1 MEKIGYGLYSQ
12 GSSGWTSMRN
22 EEFHEGDVWA
32 VFDNETKDSDTGI
45 SIGIGIGTGIRKD
58 SGTSLARTR
67 PRSSNTE
74 NYGIIVQHSA
84 PIKIRRPADWWS
96 KIYIDNNSRNIDSSC
111 SWWLCDA
118 DSDDDGN
125 DDASWESE
133 EEDGGGGD
141 MIPPH
146 EWIANRLCSFS
157 VCEGAGRTL
166 KGRDLSRVRNDVLT
180 KTGFLESQPN
190 YI

>member
-1 MEKIGYGLYSQ
+1 MEKNGYGLYSQ

-32 VFDNETKDSDTGI
+32 VFNNETKDSDTDA
-45 SIGIGIGTGIRKD
+45 GIGIRTGIRKD
-58 SGTSLARTR
+58 SGTASSARTR
-67 PRSSNTE
+67 PRSSSTE
-74 NYGIIVQHSA
+74 NSGLIIVQHSA
-84 PIKIRRPADWWS
+84 PIKIRRPADWWE
-96 KIYIDNNSRNIDSSC
+96 IYIDNNSRNIDSC

-118 DSDDDGN
+118 DSSDDGN

-133 EEDGGGGD
+133 EEDDGEGD

-146 EWIANRLCSFS
+146 EWIANRVCSFS

-180 KTGFLESQPN
+180 RTGFLESQPN

>member
-1 MEKIGYGLYSQ
+1 MEKNIGYGLYSQ

-32 VFDNETKDSDTGI
+32 VFNNETKDSDTDA
-45 SIGIGIGTGIRKD
+45 SIGIGTKIRKD
-58 SGTSLARTR
+58 SGTSSPRTR
-67 PRSSNTE
+67 PRSNNT
-74 NYGIIVQHSA
+74 NNSGFIVQHSA
-84 PIKIRRPADWWS
+84 PIKIRPADWWS
-96 KIYIDNNSRNIDSSC
+96 KIYIDNNSRNVDSSC
-111 SWWLCDA
+111 SWWLQYDA
-118 DSDDDGN
+118 DSD

-133 EEDGGGGD
+133 EEDEGEGD

>member
-1 MEKIGYGLYSQ
+1 MEKNGYGLYSQ

-32 VFDNETKDSDTGI
+32 VFNNETKDSDTDT
-45 SIGIGIGTGIRKD
+45 SIGIGIGIGED
-58 SGTSLARTR
+58 SGT
-67 PRSSNTE
+67 PTE
-74 NYGIIVQHSA
+74 NSLITSRESGFIVQHSA
-84 PIKIRRPADWWS
+84 PIKIRPADWWS
-96 KIYIDNNSRNIDSSC
+96 EIYIDDNSRNVDSSC

-125 DDASWESE
+125 DDDSWESE
-133 EEDGGGGD
+133 EEDDGGGN

-146 EWIANRLCSFS
+146 EWIANRVCSFS